1 MTSIPGSKE
10 PGIFFILPFLRPQ
23 YYRRNVKLLFRYVF
37 GLYIL
42 IQAKVHLLPK
52 AGCFDMFCDFLTL
65 ESLKRDCSN
74 NADIAGRQFSL
85 LDDPVQHGIRLCLY
99 AGLAVCHHKSYNEFL
114 HSMRFII

>member
-1 MTSIPGSKE
+1 M
-10 PGIFFILPFLRPQ
+10 
-23 YYRRNVKLLFRYVF
+23 F

-42 IQAKVHLLPK
+42 IQAKVHLLPQ
-52 AGCFDMFCDFLTL
+52 AGGFDMLCDFLTL
-65 ESLKRDCSN
+65 EPLKCDCAN
-74 NADIAGRQFSL
+74 HTDIAGLQLCR